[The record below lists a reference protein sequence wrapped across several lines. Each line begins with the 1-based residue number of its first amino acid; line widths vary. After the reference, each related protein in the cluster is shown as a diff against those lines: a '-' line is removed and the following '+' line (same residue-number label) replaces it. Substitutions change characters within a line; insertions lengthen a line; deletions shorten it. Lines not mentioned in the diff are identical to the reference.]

1 MTGRAAGE
9 GYRAHVA
16 PQELRLLVAADWSAR
31 PGARAAC
38 AVDLR
43 TRRLWR
49 LAPPPGGWDV
59 QPLLHVAGSL
69 AADGSALVAIDAP
82 LGVPASL
89 LRALP
94 LGAAHFL
101 QWLPRALALPG
112 FLEPVRHARD
122 WQPARP
128 FFQVPRGAGALTAFA
143 QAARRHGVE
152 LRRAV
157 EVATH
162 AKPLFTQGIPGQVA
176 PATRALW
183 ASLVAARAAHVAFA
197 AWPFEGHLAD
207 LLRRPQCVV
216 AEMYPRAAYGT
227 ALAATLPARPRALAK
242 RNAAVRAEALAA
254 LVRCT
259 WLRACGLRIEPA
271 AVQAAGA
278 GEDDFDALLTA
289 AALARLVLEGQPLAK
304 HADPL
309 AEGGILCA

>member
-1 MTGRAAGE
+1 MSARGGPASTQRAPA
-9 GYRAHVA
+9 A
-16 PQELRLLVAADWSAR
+16 LRLVVTADWSAR
-31 PGARAAC
+31 AESRAAC
-38 AVDLR
+38 AVDLA
-43 TRRLWR
+43 RRRVSL
-49 LAPPPGGWDV
+49 LAAPAGGWTL
-59 QPLLHVAGSL
+59 PRLLEVAHARREG
-69 AADGSALVAIDAP
+69 GSALVGIDAP
-82 LGVPASL
+82 LGIPASL

-94 LGAAHFL
+94 LDAGQFT
-101 QWLPRALALPG
+101 QWLPRALALPR

-128 FFQVPRGAGALTAFA
+128 FFHVPPGRGSLAAFA
-143 QAARRHGVE
+143 AAARGHGVE

-157 EVATH
+157 ELATH
-162 AKPLFTQGIPGQVA
+162 AKSMFTLGIPGQVA

-183 ASLVAARAAHVAFA
+183 TELVQVRAAGERLAV
-197 AWPFEGHLAD
+197 WPFEGDLHALLA
-207 LLRRPQCVV
+207 RPQVVV

-254 LVRCT
+254 LACCT

-289 AALARLVLEGQPLAK
+289 AALARLVLEGHPLAQR
-304 HADPL
+304 ADHV